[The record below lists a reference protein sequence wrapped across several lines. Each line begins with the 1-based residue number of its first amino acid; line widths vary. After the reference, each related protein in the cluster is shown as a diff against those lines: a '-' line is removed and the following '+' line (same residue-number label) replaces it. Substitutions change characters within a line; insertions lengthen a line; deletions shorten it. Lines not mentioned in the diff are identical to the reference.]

1 MHHYY
6 AKVKNLSNL
15 LTFIE
20 FLFIKKVYKIY
31 KLLKLFDIAHL
42 LLNVLC
48 YPELSIY
55 PLAPPKNLN
64 LMQKIYSMYINKQF
78 ENLKVI
84 KLQNAYAH
92 YYLYI
97 IYYIHSQMI
106 NKLTCLSLFSLYM
119 NL

>member
-1 MHHYY
+1 
-6 AKVKNLSNL
+6 
-15 LTFIE
+15 
-20 FLFIKKVYKIY
+20 
-31 KLLKLFDIAHL
+31 
-42 LLNVLC
+42 
-48 YPELSIY
+48 
-55 PLAPPKNLN
+55 
-64 LMQKIYSMYINKQF
+64 MYIHKQF

-92 YYLYI
+92 YLYI